1 MIIDVNQG
9 LRAVDAKPLVKAAEA
24 AHQTVGKIE
33 NAATPLLGGAQ
44 WRQCQAGLTAAKLGV
59 GRHGQAASTL
69 GGMRPVA
76 VVLVCLLE

>member
-1 MIIDVNQG
+1 MPQLGMLG
-9 LRAVDAKPLVKAAEA
+9 LGGWRW
-24 AHQTVGKIE
+24 
-33 NAATPLLGGAQ
+33 LGGAP

-76 VVLVCLLE
+76 VVLVCLLELGRPLLVPGAHSDREAASRC